1 MTRVSEQPYRVIRSA
16 RRTRSVQARLVGD
29 VVEIRIPARFSQ
41 AQEAQTVEEMLA
53 RVAKKTQAS
62 ALNDANLTARA
73 TQLNREVLDGR
84 ARVGSIRW
92 VDNQQTR
99 WGSCT
104 TTTGDIRISSR
115 LKGVPDYVLDA
126 VIVHELV
133 HTFIAG
139 HSAGFWEWADRAP
152 RAERAKGYLEAYQR
166 FG

>member
-16 RRTRSVQARLVGD
+16 RRTRSVQARLVGG

-104 TTTGDIRISSR
+104 TTTGDIRISS
-115 LKGVPDYVLDA
+115 LSL
-126 VIVHELV
+126 IH
-133 HTFIAG
+133 I
-139 HSAGFWEWADRAP
+139 
-152 RAERAKGYLEAYQR
+152 
-166 FG
+166 